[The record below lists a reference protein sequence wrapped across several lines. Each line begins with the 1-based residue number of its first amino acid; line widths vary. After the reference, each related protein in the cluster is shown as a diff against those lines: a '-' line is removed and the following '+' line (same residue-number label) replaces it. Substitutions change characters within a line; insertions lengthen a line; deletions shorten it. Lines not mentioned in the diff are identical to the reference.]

1 MRKGNGSKLWQR
13 CQLQSSFMAKEFSD
27 KMKSLFQWQK
37 VMKWH
42 EQPFEFS
49 LRDFDPNRPTR
60 YILCTLHDRCA
71 VVSWEGLRDR
81 WLKKA
86 HFQTSWNS
94 EKIWT
99 LSNILSR
106 FFFFLVFFYHK
117 CKWIMFWP
125 ACPVVSLGF
134 LLFGLVHALNQL
146 LNMQEITLPM
156 VLCTQN
162 IFIAI
167 KKFPAFLNAWYK

>member
-106 FFFFLVFFYHK
+106 FFFFYFFFLPQVQVNYVLT
-117 CKWIMFWP
+117 CMSCCFTGIS
-125 ACPVVSLGF
+125 VVRPCARSQSASEYAGNNTSH
-134 LLFGLVHALNQL
+134 GIVHAEYVHCNQKVSCFS
-146 LNMQEITLPM
+146 ECM
-156 VLCTQN
+156 V
-162 IFIAI
+162 
-167 KKFPAFLNAWYK
+167 